1 MDSKGKYSLLQLKC
15 PRGVSCSKGESEG
28 EKVRELREGEGLVD
42 LGGSPNVRGGGVR
55 VLD

>member
-1 MDSKGKYSLLQLKC
+1 MDSKSKCSLLQLKC

-42 LGGSPNVRGGGVR
+42 LGGSPMSEEGGVR